1 MQRIVQY
8 VAKDGTPFSTPDEC
22 AEHDRLSG
30 FREELFKFL
39 VDNFAAADQAEFNK
53 MDLLWDVVYQNPERF
68 QPVLDA
74 ATPKPRRGRPR
85 KSKEK
90 IQPAIKDTTIT
101 VANTAV
107 IESNTQESNTN
118 SNKLRRTILPSTLLP
133 ATWRSED

>member
-8 VAKDGTPFSTPDEC
+8 VAKDGTPFQTPDEC

-39 VDNFAAADQAEFNK
+39 VENFAAADQAEFNK
-53 MDLLWDVVYQNPERF
+53 MDLLWDVVYHNPERF

-90 IQPAIKDTTIT
+90 TQSTTKDTTIT

-107 IESNTQESNTN
+107 IASNTEESNTN
-118 SNKLRRTILPSTLLP
+118 RKLRRTILPSTLLS